1 MVAIPE
7 RVLDLLRGIGQVA
20 VEVSSSHDDVRAF
33 VTVFRFSPAL
43 IPGAAERYRYLGQQD
58 FLYRARRFQVSCEIL
73 DNDYDVSEEELSDSQ
88 SIVLPDEAALEFV
101 LRLWLSDLEA
111 LVEPRLTDVPI

>member
-1 MVAIPE
+1 MAIPE

-20 VEVSSSHDDVRAF
+20 AEVPGSHDDVRAF
-33 VTVFRFSPAL
+33 VAVWRFRPGHV
-43 IPGAAERYRYLGQQD
+43 PGAVERYRYFGRRE
-58 FLYRARRFQVSCEIL
+58 FLYRARRFQVSREIL
-73 DNDYDVSEEELSDSQ
+73 DNDYDVSEEELWDSQ

-101 LRLWLSDLEA
+101 LRLWLPDLEV